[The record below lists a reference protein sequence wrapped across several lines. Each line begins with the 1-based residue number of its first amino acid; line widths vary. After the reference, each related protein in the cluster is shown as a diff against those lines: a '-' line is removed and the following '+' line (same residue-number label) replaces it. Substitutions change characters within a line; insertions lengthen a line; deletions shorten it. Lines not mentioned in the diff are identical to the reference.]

1 MNITGVSNL
10 SGLSS
15 AFASGELG
23 SSKAAGGS
31 SAASSSDFSISQIRD
46 KVDQLA
52 TSGQLTTAQQRAMIA
67 AGFQDLDAN
76 NPSYQPASQTGGN
89 LRTDAQTLNVNATLE
104 SISSFYASKGDA
116 GLATTY
122 SGLADLLQKDGI
134 TSNLNVTA

>member
-1 MNITGVSNL
+1 MNITGVNNL

-15 AFASGELG
+15 AFASGELV

-31 SAASSSDFSISQIRD
+31 SAASSSDFSVSQIRD

-76 NPSYQPASQTGGN
+76 NPSYQPASETGN
-89 LRTDAQTLNVNATLE
+89 LRTDTQTLNVNATLQ
-104 SISSFYASKGDA
+104 SISSFYASNGDA
-116 GLATTY
+116 DLATTY
-122 SGLADLLQKDGI
+122 SGLADLLQKDGV